1 MTLGVGSLASKQT
14 VSLGFRVEMAVGLAR
29 LGFRVVCKVGEIES
43 AEYAKQYPKA
53 IRLATPGH
61 KTVGLGFRV

>member
-1 MTLGVGSLASKQT
+1 
-14 VSLGFRVEMAVGLAR
+14 MAVGLAR

-43 AEYAKQYPKA
+43 AEDAKQYPKA